1 MKPPLCAG
9 AQELCHSRDSGMAI
23 PEVLELPPGASRAFV
38 SQKTKSS
45 VSNPG
50 FKVHIPFQNCF
61 GFFSFI
67 EVIFCTLFN
76 ALFGPPSSDRAEGD
90 V

>member
-1 MKPPLCAG
+1 
-9 AQELCHSRDSGMAI
+9 MAI

-38 SQKTKSS
+38 SQKPSPVFQTQGSKCTFLFRA
-45 VSNPG
+45 G
-50 FKVHIPFQNCF
+50 FY
-61 GFFSFI
+61 FSLI

-76 ALFGPPSSDRAEGD
+76 ALFGPPPSDKAEGD